1 VTRRIS
7 LQGPQGRVRFEDTL
21 DHFENGVL
29 RLLGLTPKG
38 FELWLALAEEE
49 DGDSTLDRLGRAY
62 RRLSPLGYAETL
74 HSGEIEAGPSG
85 VMGALWHTCIADD
98 RACGVAK
105 SEDGSLAWLVEPAE
119 DAWRRITQPSEYER
133 PSECGEPEDALER
146 ARRSGVSW
154 RTERAR
160 RRLLELLQLLA
171 APRCRVLEVGLVGT
185 HFRDAARAAGVDH
198 ESVHQEAVD
207 RIDAELCR
215 RPRRFDAV
223 TMYDFLSRVAEPAQ
237 LLGTAVRCLRPGGV
251 LVVKTPNISCPEAR
265 LFGPHY
271 HAFRRERLVYFTVAS
286 LRKYASEVGLT
297 PIRMTTVSH
306 LLVGFIGRGVADHL
320 ATDDQGSDI
329 VAYFRAN

>member
-1 VTRRIS
+1 MTARIQ
-7 LQGPQGRVRFEDTL
+7 LQGPRGRVRFEDSL

-29 RLLGLTPKG
+29 RLLGLTPKA

-62 RRLSPLGYAETL
+62 RRLSPLGHAETL
-74 HSGEIEAGPSG
+74 HSAEISDGPGG
-85 VMGALWHTCIADD
+85 VTGSLWHTSIADD
-98 RACGVAK
+98 RACGVAR
-105 SEDGSLAWLVEPAE
+105 SEDGSLAWLVEPVG
-119 DAWRRITQPSEYER
+119 DIWLRVVDPPEYER

-185 HFRDAARAAGVDH
+185 HFREAAREAGVRH
-198 ESVHQEAVD
+198 ESIHREAVD
-207 RIDAELCR
+207 RIAAELGER
-215 RPRRFDAV
+215 RGRYDAV
-223 TMYDFLSRVAEPAQ
+223 TMYDFLSRVSEPEELLAQ
-237 LLGTAVRCLRPGGV
+237 VARCLRPGGV
-251 LVVKTPNISCPEAR
+251 LVVKTPNIRCPEAR

-286 LRKYASEVGLT
+286 LRRHACAAGLT
-297 PIRMTTVSH
+297 PFRMTTVSH

-320 ATDDQGSDI
+320 ATDEQGSDI

>member
-1 VTRRIS
+1 MTQLVS

-29 RLLGLTPKG
+29 RLLGLTPKA
-38 FELWLALAEEE
+38 FELWLTLAEQEE
-49 DGDSTLDRLGRAY
+49 GDSTLDRLGRAY

-74 HSGEIEAGPSG
+74 HSGDIEPGPGG
-85 VMGALWHTCIADD
+85 VTGSLWHTCIADD

-105 SEDGSLAWLVEPAE
+105 SDDGGLAWLVEPAG
-119 DAWRRITQPSEYER
+119 DGWRRIIEPPEHER

-185 HFRDAARAAGVDH
+185 HFRDAARDAGIHH
-198 ESVHQEAVD
+198 ESIHQEAVN
-207 RIDAELCR
+207 RIDAELCHR
-215 RPRRFDAV
+215 RGRFDAV
-223 TMYDFLSRVAEPAQ
+223 TMYDFLSRVPEPRQ
-237 LLGTAVRCLRPGGV
+237 LLHAAMRCLRPGGV
-251 LVVKTPNISCPEAR
+251 LVVKTPNICCPEAR

-286 LRKYASEVGLT
+286 LRNHACEVGLT
-297 PIRMTTVSH
+297 PVRMTTVSH

-320 ATDDQGSDI
+320 ATDEQGSDI
-329 VAYFRAN
+329 VAYFRAS